1 MVAALT
7 EQQDREDTMC
17 PNKMPN
23 ILIISTQ
30 HQSNAAAYAKVL
42 KIHTSHEVAAD
53 MAPPDKTS
61 KGVIKNVDRSLDE
74 ATLHSRFSKP
84 TIEAKEIKNTRV
96 VAILFEGRAGVE

>member
-17 PNKMPN
+17 PNKMQN

-42 KIHTSHEVAAD
+42 KIHTSTRAAY
-53 MAPPDKTS
+53 MAPPDKTN

-84 TIEAKEIKNTRV
+84 HYHRGKGNQEHQG
-96 VAILFEGRAGVE
+96 GRDPL